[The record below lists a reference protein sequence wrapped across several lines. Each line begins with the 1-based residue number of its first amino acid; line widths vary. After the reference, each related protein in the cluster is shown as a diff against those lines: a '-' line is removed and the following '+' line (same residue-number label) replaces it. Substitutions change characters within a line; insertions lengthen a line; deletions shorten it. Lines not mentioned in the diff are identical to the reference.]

1 MARIFQS
8 PANRAQH
15 YRHFVM
21 QKHLV
26 EKHFPAFRCRLN
38 RGLLECTGDIRPTDE
53 SESYTVRVSLTE
65 WGIPAVRVVKPHI
78 EHQPGIHMYRNGTLC
93 LYHPPTQPWSG
104 AYDLHKTIVPWT
116 AEWLVYYELFLSEGK
131 WLGPEVPH
139 GDLPSH

>member
-1 MARIFQS
+1 MAKIFQ
-8 PANRAQH
+8 PPINRGQH

-38 RGLLECTGDIRPTDE
+38 RSVLECTGEIRPTDQ
-53 SESYTVRVSLTE
+53 SDPYTVRVSFTE
-65 WGIPAVRVVKPHI
+65 WGVPEVRIVKPRIAHNSA
-78 EHQPGIHMYRNGTLC
+78 IHMYRNGTLC

-104 AYDLHKTIVPWT
+104 ALDLHKTIIPWI
-116 AEWLVYYELFLSEGK
+116 AEWLVYYELYLTEGK

-139 GDLPSH
+139 GELSG